1 VGFFVPL
8 RKKCNYFVVNSSQRD
23 GAGVPAVWSRYISSD
38 RIFLKGFKALTRYKQ
53 CIKNIYKQF
62 IFFLQTVVSLF
73 RVYI

>member
-1 VGFFVPL
+1 M
-8 RKKCNYFVVNSSQRD
+8 
-23 GAGVPAVWSRYISSD
+23 GAGVPAGWGGYISSD